1 MLEEAT
7 AREGELRTEIEKY
20 FKSNEDLFTQNEHLS
35 KEVDVLRSQQIQSIA
50 NEQQLADEK

>member
-20 FKSNEDLFTQNEHLS
+20 FKSNEDLFTQNENLS

-50 NEQQLADEK
+50 NE